1 MGVCSFC
8 EHQERESFWKSYCE
22 DCAMLRRMLVLHDP
36 KKCVEILKRCL
47 IRNEQQISNKI
58 HLELKTEGN
67 DQRESDDIATPK
79 NSPVVTRSKKPLTL
93 TPA

>member
-8 EHQERESFWKSYCE
+8 ENQERESFWKSYCE

-58 HLELKTEGN
+58 HIELKTEGN
-67 DQRESDDIATPK
+67 DQKDYETPK
-79 NSPVVTRSKKPLTL
+79 NTPVVTRSKKPLI
-93 TPA
+93 AM

>member
-47 IRNEQQISNKI
+47 IRNEQQITNKI
-58 HLELKTEGN
+58 HLELKTESN
-67 DQRESDDIATPK
+67 DQKDYETPK
-79 NSPVVTRSKKPLTL
+79 NVAVVTRSKKPLT
-93 TPA
+93 AM

>member
-47 IRNEQQISNKI
+47 IRNEQQITNKI
-58 HLELKTEGN
+58 HIELKTEGN
-67 DQRESDDIATPK
+67 DQRDYETPK

>member
-58 HLELKTEGN
+58 NLELKTESN
-67 DQRESDDIATPK
+67 DQRDYETPK
-79 NSPVVTRSKKPLTL
+79 NSPVLTRSKKPLTL

>member
-1 MGVCSFC
+1 
-8 EHQERESFWKSYCE
+8 
-22 DCAMLRRMLVLHDP
+22 MLVLHDP

-67 DQRESDDIATPK
+67 DQRDYETPK
-79 NSPVVTRSKKPLTL
+79 NSPVLTRSKKPLTL

>member
-58 HLELKTEGN
+58 HLELKTESN
-67 DQRESDDIATPK
+67 DQRDYETPK

>member
-22 DCAMLRRMLVLHDP
+22 DCAMLRRMLVLHNP

-58 HLELKTEGN
+58 HLELKTESN
-67 DQRESDDIATPK
+67 DQRDYETPK

>member
-47 IRNEQQISNKI
+47 IRNEQQITNKI
-58 HLELKTEGN
+58 HIELKTESN
-67 DQRESDDIATPK
+67 DQRDYETPK
-79 NSPVVTRSKKPLTL
+79 NSPVVTRSKKPLI
-93 TPA
+93 AM

>member
-67 DQRESDDIATPK
+67 DQIDYETPK
-79 NSPVVTRSKKPLTL
+79 NSPVVTRSKKPLI
-93 TPA
+93 AM

>member
-58 HLELKTEGN
+58 HLELKTESN
-67 DQRESDDIATPK
+67 DQRDYETPK
-79 NSPVVTRSKKPLTL
+79 NTPVLTRSKKPLI
-93 TPA
+93 AM

>member
-58 HLELKTEGN
+58 HLELKTESN
-67 DQRESDDIATPK
+67 DQRDYETPK
-79 NSPVVTRSKKPLTL
+79 NSPVLTRSKKPLTL